1 MDHADRL
8 CFVVKTLLSFSYF
21 LYYKYFMY
29 PSQITVL
36 NHKIVF
42 VNLSTVNET
51 RY

>member
-8 CFVVKTLLSFSYF
+8 CFVVKMLSFSF

-29 PSQITVL
+29 SSQITVL

-42 VNLSTVNET
+42 VNLSIVNET